1 MLEQKIQ
8 KNYIFMRNQLKKIL
22 VSIIILFSYNNCFGQ
37 KYTDKYIKDATIIAN
52 KWLNDMDNFRFD
64 LTYSMMDKQVKEI
77 YDSLAWQGYFNDLVK
92 EFGKKEQNRKILSSE
107 FLSSVEGVGDGFFV
121 EIKYEAFFEKT
132 RNFEETILL
141 KQNDQS
147 QWKVIGYQPLWDSM

>member
-1 MLEQKIQ
+1 MLNK
-8 KNYIFMRNQLKKIL
+8 
-22 VSIIILFSYNNCFGQ
+22 SIDALNVTHNGIYV
-37 KYTDKYIKDATIIAN
+37 DKYIKDATIIAN

-121 EIKYEAFFEKT
+121 EIKYKAFFEKT

>member
-1 MLEQKIQ
+1 MA
-8 KNYIFMRNQLKKIL
+8 R
-22 VSIIILFSYNNCFGQ
+22 
-37 KYTDKYIKDATIIAN
+37 
-52 KWLNDMDNFRFD
+52 
-64 LTYSMMDKQVKEI
+64 
-77 YDSLAWQGYFNDLVK
+77 YFNDLVK
-92 EFGKKEQNRKILSSE
+92 EFGKKEQSRKILSSE

>member
-1 MLEQKIQ
+1 
-8 KNYIFMRNQLKKIL
+8 MRNQLKKIL
-22 VSIIILFSYNNCFGQ
+22 ISIIIVFSYNNCFGQ
-37 KYTDKYIKDATIIAN
+37 KYTDKYIKDATVIAN

>member
-1 MLEQKIQ
+1 MLEQIIQ

-22 VSIIILFSYNNCFGQ
+22 ISIIILFSYNNCFGQ
-37 KYTDKYIKDATIIAN
+37 KYTDKYIKDATVIAN

>member
-1 MLEQKIQ
+1 MLEQIIQ
-8 KNYIFMRNQLKKIL
+8 KNYIFMRNQLKKIII
-22 VSIIILFSYNNCFGQ
+22 SIIILFSYNNCFGQ

-92 EFGKKEQNRKILSSE
+92 EFGKKEQSRKILSSE

>member
-1 MLEQKIQ
+1 MLEQIIQ

-22 VSIIILFSYNNCFGQ
+22 ITIIILFSYNNCFGQ
-37 KYTDKYIKDATIIAN
+37 KYTDKYIKDATVIAN